1 MVKKALFITSNVGVE
16 HDELIQPL
24 EFLRGKSIEA
34 IHAAEKT
41 ESVQTVKSDK
51 EPSPSY
57 PPQASLE
64 QVSVE
69 EYDILV
75 IPGGTV
81 NADTLRLNK
90 HAHRIIQYFL
100 CTRQK

>member
-24 EFLRGKSIEA
+24 EFLKGQGIEV

-41 ESVQTVKSDK
+41 EPVQTVKNDK
-51 EPSPSY
+51 ESGPSY

-69 EYDILV
+69 DYDILV

-81 NADTLRLNK
+81 S
-90 HAHRIIQYFL
+90 Q
-100 CTRQK
+100 C